1 MNGHLSFAGGTGSP
15 MFAHVMDLGSMIAG
29 LVEPMARPLAVLLTG
44 SWIALLFHELG
55 HGFAALALGV
65 RIWGVRLG
73 AGPVLWRGTVGAC
86 RVHLAV
92 LPFLGAVHLLDED
105 ACSIGY
111 RDIVAGRWRFEW
123 GPRAWRA
130 PIISAAGGVSNL
142 FGVLLLAAW
151 WNWIGQPPLGTLLGD
166 LLLFAMASNFAG
178 YLNLLPGPRSDGSHL
193 LAHLSAAARFRQ
205 AVVRAG

>member
-1 MNGHLSFAGGTGSP
+1 MLAHL
-15 MFAHVMDLGSMIAG
+15 MELGSTMAG
-29 LVEPMARPLAVLLTG
+29 PVEHTARTLAIFLAG

-55 HGFAALALGV
+55 HAFAALALGV
-65 RIWGVRLG
+65 RIWGIRLG
-73 AGPVLWRGTVGAC
+73 AGPILWRGTIGES
-86 RVHLAV
+86 RMHLALV
-92 LPFLGAVHLLDED
+92 PFLGAVHLLDED

-142 FGVLLLAAW
+142 VGVLLLGAW
-151 WNWIGQPPLGTLLGD
+151 WNWVGQPSVGTLLGD

-178 YLNLLPGPRSDGSHL
+178 YLNLLPGFRSDGTHL
-193 LAHLSAAARFRQ
+193 LAHISAAARFRQ
-205 AVVRAG
+205 AAARTA